1 MTAKHP
7 DEMRGEDNIEAP
19 SNVIANWLE
28 DEQPRTRMARYGAAQ
43 MPTAELLALCLSS
56 GLPGE
61 NAVCCPSAFYNNL
74 AVCRHCCLRPSS
86 NLCRCAVWVRP
97 RPLV

>member
-28 DEQPRTRMARYGAAQ
+28 DE
-43 MPTAELLALCLSS
+43 
-56 GLPGE
+56 
-61 NAVCCPSAFYNNL
+61 
-74 AVCRHCCLRPSS
+74 
-86 NLCRCAVWVRP
+86 
-97 RPLV
+97 